1 MDLGLTDRVFI
12 VTGGSRGLGRATAE
26 VLVAEGAKVVLG
38 ARHEGGLHDV
48 AAALGG
54 SDHAF
59 GVVSDLTDPS
69 SAERL
74 VAAAVGRYGRLDGAL
89 VSCGGPPAG
98 DVMTTTDEQWQ
109 QGFDGA
115 FLGPLRVVRAVA
127 QTIAGTGGSIA
138 MVLSAS
144 ARGALPAM
152 STSNGLRPGLGMIV
166 KQLADELGTAGV
178 RVNGLLPG
186 RIDTDRVRE
195 LDARQ
200 GRAETVRRL
209 HEEALVLRRYGDP
222 IEFGS
227 VAAFVLSSAASYVNG
242 ALVSVD
248 GGGTLLRR

>member
-26 VLVAEGAKVVLG
+26 VLVAEGARVVLA
-38 ARHEGGLHDV
+38 ARHEAALNAV
-48 AAALGG
+48 ANALGG
-54 SDHAF
+54 PERAV
-59 GVVSDLTDPS
+59 GVVTDLTDAS

-74 VAAAVGRYGRLDGAL
+74 VGAAVGRFGRLDGAL

-98 DVMTTTDEQWQ
+98 DVLTTTDEQWQ

-127 QTIAGTGGSIA
+127 HAVEGDGGSIA
-138 MVLSAS
+138 MVLSSS
-144 ARGALPAM
+144 ARSPLPSMA
-152 STSNGLRPGLGMIV
+152 TSNGLRPGLGMLV
-166 KQLADELGTAGV
+166 KQLADELGPAGV

-200 GRAETVRRL
+200 GRAETVRRHL
-209 HEEALVLRRYGDP
+209 AALPAGERPFYRAL
-222 IEFGS
+222 
-227 VAAFVLSSAASYVNG
+227 AAQAA
-242 ALVSVD
+242 ALAGRELPAD
-248 GGGTLLRR
+248 L